1 MKRRSHRSGFIS
13 AIAVLAMI
21 AAACSSNSGQ
31 SSTGTG
37 SGSSSSSSS
46 SGGSAGTSPSGTSG
60 SGSGSA
66 TSGASGAGSGS
77 ASGSGGST
85 SGGGSSAQPTT
96 LTPEQQANVNGGG
109 TPTKGGT
116 LKLVGNAD
124 VDHLD
129 TAGGYYTT
137 TNTLFRAFTRQLF
150 TFPASTNPSKAV
162 TVVPDVAA
170 EMPTVANGGLSKD
183 KKTYTIHLRQ
193 GVMWNTSPARPVTA
207 ADFVRGFKRLCNPTQ
222 SSVGAPGYY
231 EGVIVGMTEY
241 CQGFAKVKATV
252 ADFKNYIENHDISGI
267 KALNDSTIQF
277 KLVNP
282 ASDFPN
288 ILTLTFGSA
297 APVEYLNYLPDSAQ
311 FRQHTI
317 SDGPYYIS
325 SYTSGQSYVL
335 KPNPAWKQ
343 SSDPVRHQYL
353 DEIDVTLGPDEAAIQ
368 QQIAAGTADME
379 WDTTVPTADVPQ
391 LKATKDPRMGIYPN
405 YDTNPFEIFNMQSPN
420 NKGALGNVKVRQ
432 ALEYAVDKTAIGKIY
447 GGPSL
452 NTPLNQ
458 VIPPGNVGYQ
468 KFDPYPTPNSAGDPA
483 KCKSLLAAAGYPNG
497 LTLKDPYRTS
507 GKHPDVYQSIQADF
521 AKCGVKVEGFPVK
534 ASDFY
539 GKYLSDPTAAKQG
552 TWDIAEPGWVPDWYG
567 NNARSVME
575 PLFDGRHY
583 GPGSTDWG
591 AYNNDTVNKD
601 IDTALTSTDPSEVQ
615 KAMHEADVQV
625 MKDAAFIPFET
636 QSTPLFHSSRVHN
649 AIELPTTINYD
660 ITNVWLSGS

>member
-1 MKRRSHRSGFIS
+1 MPLLSRRTGVIS
-13 AIAVLAMI
+13 TLAILAMI
-21 AAACSSNSGQ
+21 AAACSSSPKSPSASSSNSGTET
-31 SSTGTG
+31 SSV
-37 SGSSSSSSS
+37 SS
-46 SGGSAGTSPSGTSG
+46 A
-60 SGSGSA
+60 
-66 TSGASGAGSGS
+66 
-77 ASGSGGST
+77 
-85 SGGGSSAQPTT
+85 GGGSSSGPTSSASSTSSAQSSS
-96 LTPEQQANVNGGG
+96 LTPEQLANVNASGSPV
-109 TPTKGGT
+109 TGGT
-116 LKLVGNAD
+116 LKIVGNAD

-129 TAGGYYTT
+129 TAAGYYTT
-137 TNTLFRAFTRQLF
+137 TYTLERAFTRQLF
-150 TFPASTNPSKAV
+150 ANPASTDPAKAIS
-162 TVVPDVAA
+162 VVPDVAT
-170 EMPTVANGGLSKD
+170 ELPTTANGGLSAD
-183 KKTYTIHLRQ
+183 GKTYTIHLRPD
-193 GVMWNTSPARPVTA
+193 VMWNTSPARPVTA
-207 ADFVRGFKRLCNPTQ
+207 QDFVLGFKRLCNPTQ
-222 SSVGAPGYY
+222 NSVGAPGYY

-241 CQGFAKVKATV
+241 CDAFAKVKPDV
-252 ADFKNYIENHDISGI
+252 ADFKTFMTTHDISGI
-267 KALNDSTIQF
+267 KAVDNSTIQF
-277 KLVNP
+277 TLVNP

-288 ILTLTFGSA
+288 ILTLPFGSA
-297 APVEYLNYLPDSAQ
+297 APVEYLNYLPDSAE

-317 SDGPYYIS
+317 SDGPYYIA
-325 SYTSGQSYVL
+325 SYTAGQSYTL

-343 SSDPVRHQYL
+343 SSDPIRHQYL
-353 DEIDVTLGPDEAAIQ
+353 SEIDVTLGPDEAAVQ

-391 LKATKDPRMGIYPN
+391 LKATKDPRMGIYAN
-405 YDTNPFEIFNMQSPN
+405 YDTNPFEIFNLQSPN
-420 NKGALGNVKVRQ
+420 NGGALGKVAVRQ

-447 GGPSL
+447 GGPNL

-458 VIPPGNVGYQ
+458 VIPPGNVGYKEFNLYQ
-468 KFDPYPTPNSAGDPA
+468 TPNDAGDPA

-539 GKYLSDPTAAKQG
+539 GKYLSDPKAAKQG

-591 AYNNDTVNKD
+591 DYNNDTVNKD
-601 IDTALTSTDPSEVQ
+601 IDTALTSTDPAEVD
-615 KAMHEADVQV
+615 KAMHEADMQV
-625 MKDAAFIPFET
+625 MKDAAFIPFQT

-649 AIELPTTINYD
+649 AIELPSSINYD

>member
-1 MKRRSHRSGFIS
+1 MNRRPHRSGFVS
-13 AIAVLAMI
+13 TIAVLAMI
-21 AAACSSNSGQ
+21 AAACSSTSGQ
-31 SSTGTG
+31 SSTTTG
-37 SGSSSSSSS
+37 NGSSSSSSS
-46 SGGSAGTSPSGTSG
+46 SGAGASAGGTSS
-60 SGSGSA
+60 SGA
-66 TSGASGAGSGS
+66 SGASGAGSGS
-77 ASGSGGST
+77 ASGSGGS
-85 SGGGSSAQPTT
+85 SSAQPTT
-96 LTPEQQANVNGGG
+96 LTPEEQANVNGGG
-109 TPTKGGT
+109 TPVKGGT
-116 LKLVGNAD
+116 LKIVGNAD

-150 TFPASTNPSKAV
+150 AFPASTDPQKSITPEA
-162 TVVPDVAA
+162 DVAT
-170 EMPTVANGGLSKD
+170 EVPTVANGGISAD
-183 KKTYTIHLRQ
+183 KKTYTIHLRPD
-193 GVMWNTSPARPVTA
+193 VMWNTSPPRPVTA
-207 ADFVRGFKRLCNPTQ
+207 QDFVRAFKRMCNPTQ

-231 EGVIVGMTEY
+231 EGVIVGMTEF
-241 CQGFAKVKATV
+241 CKGKDGKSGFSTVKPNV
-252 ADFKNYIENHDISGI
+252 AAFKNYIENNNISGI
-267 KALNDSTIQF
+267 TAVNDTTLKFQ
-277 KLVNP
+277 LVSP
-282 ASDFPN
+282 ATDFIN

-297 APVEYLNYLPDSAQ
+297 VPVEYLNYMPDSAQ

-317 SDGPYYIS
+317 SDGPYYIA
-325 SYTSGQSYVL
+325 SYTAGQSYVL

-343 SSDPVRHQYL
+343 SSDPIRHQYL
-353 DEIDVTLGPDEAAIQ
+353 DEIDVTMGPDEAAVQ

-391 LKATKDPRMGIYPN
+391 LKATNDPRMGIYPN
-405 YDTNPFEIFNMQSPN
+405 YSTNPFEIFNMQSPN
-420 NKGALGNVKVRQ
+420 NNGALGKVKVRQ
-432 ALEYAVDKTAIGKIY
+432 ALEYAIDKTAIGKVY

-458 VIPPGNVGYQ
+458 VIPPGNVGYE
-468 KFDPYPTPNSAGDPA
+468 KFDPYPTPGNQGDPA

-539 GKYLSDPTAAKQG
+539 GKYLSDPVAAKKG
-552 TWDIAEPGWVPDWYG
+552 TWDIAEPGWIPDWFG

-591 AYNNDTVNKD
+591 AYNNATVNKD
-601 IDTALTSTDPSEVQ
+601 IDTALTSTDPAEVQ

-625 MKDAAFIPFET
+625 MKDAAFIPFQT

-649 AIELPTTINYD
+649 ALYLPGTVNYD

>member
-1 MKRRSHRSGFIS
+1 MRLRSGRTGVIS
-13 AIAVLAMI
+13 AIAILAMI
-21 AAACSSNSGQ
+21 TAACSSAPNP
-31 SSTGTG
+31 
-37 SGSSSSSSS
+37 SSS
-46 SGGSAGTSPSGTSG
+46 SGGASAPSTG
-60 SGSGSA
+60 SSTGSA
-66 TSGASGAGSGS
+66 PSGSGS
-77 ASGSGGST
+77 ASGTGSGENT
-85 SGGGSSAQPTT
+85 SGASGSATTSASQPSS
-96 LTPEQQANVNGGG
+96 LTPDQLANVNATG

-137 TNTLFRAFTRQLF
+137 TSTLYRAFTRQLF
-150 TFPASTNPSKAV
+150 TFPASTDPTKAV
-162 TVVPDVAA
+162 TVVPDVAT
-170 EMPTVANGGLSKD
+170 ELPTVATGGLSAD

-193 GVMWNTSPARPVTA
+193 DVMWNTSPARPVTA
-207 ADFVRGFKRLCNPTQ
+207 QDFVRGFKRLCNPTQ

-241 CQGFAKVKATV
+241 CQGFSKVKADV
-252 ADFKNYIENHDISGI
+252 ADFKNYIDNHNIAGI
-267 KALNDSTIQF
+267 TAPNDSTIVF

-343 SSDPVRHQYL
+343 SSDPIRHQYL

-420 NKGALGNVKVRQ
+420 NNGALGKVKVRQ
-432 ALEYAVDKTAIGKIY
+432 ALEYAVDKTAIGKVY

-458 VIPPGNVGYQ
+458 VIPPGNVGYV

-483 KCKSLLAAAGYPNG
+483 KCKSMLAAAGYPNG

-507 GKHPDVYQSIQADF
+507 GKHPDIYQSIQADF

-534 ASDFY
+534 ASDYY

-552 TWDIAEPGWVPDWYG
+552 TWDISEPGWIPDWYG